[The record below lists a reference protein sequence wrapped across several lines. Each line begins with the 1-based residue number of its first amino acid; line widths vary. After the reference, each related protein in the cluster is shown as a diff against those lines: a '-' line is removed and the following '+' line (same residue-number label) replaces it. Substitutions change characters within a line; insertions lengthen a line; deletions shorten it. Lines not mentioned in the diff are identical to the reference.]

1 MQEGAKKRLV
11 GAVVIVALAVIFV
24 PMLFEEEAVTD
35 LPPLPAVIP
44 EQPAVDDR
52 FRSESF
58 LTPADSGVGG
68 SPDEAWVDSASAE
81 VPADG
86 EIEAVYEAGFDEPA
100 GDAATALSPPPS
112 AAAASRAAPV
122 EAASIPEAPPPMAR
136 DDGMPSYVTQVASLG
151 TPDGARALADKLR
164 GEGYSAFVESAEVG
178 GRTYYRVRVGPE
190 ADRSSAERTAAKL
203 RRTYKDPFVQRY
215 P

>member
-11 GAVVIVALAVIFV
+11 GAIVIVALAVIFV
-24 PMLFEEEAVTD
+24 PMLFEEETATD

-44 EQPAVDDR
+44 EQPVVDDR

-68 SPDEAWVDSASAE
+68 LPDEAWVDPVTAGPSVDE
-81 VPADG
+81 ETEP
-86 EIEAVYEAGFDEPA
+86 VYEAGFDEPA
-100 GDAATALSPPPS
+100 GDSAVPLSPPS
-112 AAAASRAAPV
+112 SGGASRAASTETAPV
-122 EAASIPEAPPPMAR
+122 PEAPPPMAR

-151 TPDGARALADKLR
+151 TPDGARVLAEKLR

-190 ADRSSAERTAAKL
+190 ADRSSAEKTAAKL